1 MKPDYES
8 VQAAAER
15 IGPFINHTPVMT
27 SEHLDD
33 LAGCSLFFKCE
44 NLQKAGAFKSRGA
57 VNAIMQLGVSA
68 LAKGVATHSSGN
80 HGAALARAAG
90 LKNTPAYI
98 VVPDNAKQVK
108 QDAIRSY
115 GGQVILCEPTLE
127 AREAKLEKVLEET
140 GATFVHPYDQ
150 EEIIAGQG
158 TAMLE
163 LVQQV
168 SGLDVVIVPVGGG
181 GLLAGS
187 SLVAEHEQITIIG
200 AEPEGADDAYRS
212 VETGDLVLRH
222 TPKTLCDGLLTTL
235 GARNF
240 GIIREKVDSI
250 LLVTD
255 QEIIEAMLLVW
266 TRMKLIIE
274 PSSAVTLAVVL
285 RNPDLFE
292 GRRVGLVLTGGNV
305 DLTDLP
311 FLRVT

>member
-1 MKPDYES
+1 MQPDYES

-15 IGPFINHTPVMT
+15 IEPFINYTPVIT
-27 SEHLDD
+27 SEKLDEI
-33 LAGCSLFFKCE
+33 AGCSLYFKCE

-57 VNAIMQLGVSA
+57 VNTIMSLSTSA
-68 LAKGVATHSSGN
+68 LARGVATHSSGN
-80 HGAALARAAG
+80 HGAALARAAS
-90 LKNTPAYI
+90 LRNATAYI
-98 VVPDNAKQVK
+98 VVPNNARQVK

-115 GGQVILCEPTLE
+115 GGELILCEPTLE
-127 AREAKLEKVLEET
+127 ARKARLQEVLTDT

-163 LVQQV
+163 FVQQAKD
-168 SGLDVVIVPVGGG
+168 LDVVIVPVGGG

-187 SLVAEHEQITIIG
+187 SLVTEHEQIKIIG

-212 VETGDLVLRH
+212 VKTGELVLRH
-222 TPKTLCDGLLTTL
+222 TPNTICDGLLTTL
-235 GARNF
+235 GERNF

-250 LLVTD
+250 LLVSD
-255 QEIIEAMLLVW
+255 QEVVEAMSLIW
-266 TRMKLIIE
+266 TRMKLIVE

-285 RNPDLFE
+285 RYPDLFE
-292 GRRVGLVLTGGNV
+292 DKKVGLVLTGGNV

-311 FLRVT
+311 F